1 MDDVAS
7 WRHARRT
14 ELIAQRVAIPAQQ
27 RAAWSA
33 VISDHLIAAL
43 NQIPPGVLGF
53 YWPIRGEFDP
63 RRAVMTLLEREW
75 RAALPVVVGKDV
87 PLEYRAWTPD
97 TVMERGALGIMAP
110 REGAPV
116 LPDVVLAPVV
126 GYDGM
131 RFRLG
136 NGGGY
141 FDRTLAE
148 LDPPPLAIGIGFTL
162 GRLDTIRP
170 QPHDK
175 PMDMI
180 ITEEGILR

>member
-1 MDDVAS
+1 MEDVAT
-7 WRHARRT
+7 WRRARRT
-14 ELIAQRVAIPAQQ
+14 ELIARRMAIPVQQ

-33 VISDHLIAAL
+33 AIADHLVAAL
-43 NQIPPGVLGF
+43 AKMPPGVLGF

-63 RRAVMTLLEREW
+63 RKTVMSLLEREW
-75 RAALPVVVGKDV
+75 RAALPVVVGKDI
-87 PLEYRAWTPD
+87 PLEYRDWTPD
-97 TVMERGALGIMAP
+97 SVMERGALGIMVP

-116 LPDVVLAPVV
+116 LPDVVLAPLV
-126 GYDGM
+126 GYDGD
-131 RFRLG
+131 RYRLG

-141 FDRTLAE
+141 FDRTLAD

-162 GRLDTIRP
+162 CRIDSIRP

-180 ITEEGILR
+180 VTEEGVLS

>member
-1 MDDVAS
+1 MEDVAA

-14 ELIAQRVAIPAQQ
+14 ELIARRMAIPAQQ
-27 RAAWSA
+27 RAAWSTSIA
-33 VISDHLIAAL
+33 DHLIAAL
-43 NQIPPGVLGF
+43 AGVTLGVLGF

-63 RRAVMTLLEREW
+63 RRVIMTLLEREW

-116 LPDVVLAPVV
+116 LPDAVLAPVV
-126 GYDGM
+126 GYDDN

-141 FDRTLAE
+141 FDRTLAD
-148 LDPPPLAIGIGFTL
+148 LDPPPLAIGIGYTL
-162 GRLDTIRP
+162 GRLELDP
-170 QPHDK
+170 PAA
-175 PMDMI
+175 P
-180 ITEEGILR
+180 